1 MALFEYK
8 ALDKTGKE
16 IKGSGEAESEEAIVE
31 RLRGMG
37 YFPTEVSEV
46 RQKVGQLDLN
56 ELPVFKQIFGRVKFK
71 HITVFTRQL
80 ATLIE
85 AGLPLLRALN
95 ILEDQSES
103 TQLKSILRDIG
114 EEIEGGSTLSE
125 GFSKFPKVFTK
136 LYINMVRAGE
146 IGGVLEAVLV
156 RIATYL
162 EKQQMLKAKVR
173 SALMYP
179 IAVTV
184 MATLIV
190 TLILIFIVPR
200 FEDIYSQLG
209 GDLPVMT
216 QMLVTASDVIMHRW
230 YLVIATVIFL
240 IIAYKLI
247 NKTNQGKFVFDT
259 VKLKFPLLGTLVNK
273 VAIAN
278 FARTLSTLIN
288 SGVPILQALE
298 IVKDT
303 SGNEVVARAMV
314 EVHDSIREGE
324 TIHEPLSRYPVFPP
338 LVVHMIAV
346 GEETGAIDQMLTKV
360 AEAYELEV
368 DTTVDGLTSLIEP
381 LLIIG
386 LGVIIGFIVIAL
398 YLPMF
403 SIVQHIK

>member
-56 ELPVFKQIFGRVKFK
+56 ELPIFKQIFGRVRFK
-71 HITVFTRQL
+71 DITVFTRQL

-95 ILEDQSES
+95 ILEEQCES

-125 GFSKFPKVFTK
+125 GFAKYPRVFTK
-136 LYINMVRAGE
+136 LYINMIRAGE
-146 IGGVLEAVLV
+146 IGGVLEAVLI
-156 RIATYL
+156 RIAAFL

-179 IAVTV
+179 IAVSI
-184 MATLIV
+184 MAAVIV
-190 TLILIFIVPR
+190 SLILIFIVPR

-209 GDLPVMT
+209 GDLPFMT
-216 QMLVTASDVIMHRW
+216 QILVEASDIIMNRW
-230 YLVIATVIFL
+230 YLVIAAVI
-240 IIAYKLI
+240 IIIVAYRMI
-247 NKTNQGKFVFDT
+247 NKTSQGKFVFDT
-259 VKLKFPLLGTLVNK
+259 VKLKFPMLGTLVNK

-324 TIHEPLSRYPVFPP
+324 SIHEPLSRYPVFPP

-386 LGVIIGFIVIAL
+386 LGVVIGFIVIAL

-403 SIVQHIK
+403 NIVQHIK

>member
-56 ELPVFKQIFGRVKFK
+56 ELPIFKQIFGRVRFK
-71 HITVFTRQL
+71 DITVFTRQL

-95 ILEDQSES
+95 ILEEQCES

-125 GFSKFPKVFTK
+125 GFAKYPRVFTK

-146 IGGVLEAVLV
+146 IGGVLEAVLI
-156 RIATYL
+156 RIATFL

-179 IAVTV
+179 IAVSI
-184 MATLIV
+184 MAAVIV
-190 TLILIFIVPR
+190 SLILIFIVPR

-209 GDLPVMT
+209 GDLPFMT
-216 QMLVTASDVIMHRW
+216 QILVEASDIIMNRW
-230 YLVIATVIFL
+230 YLVIAAVI
-240 IIAYKLI
+240 IIIVAYRMI
-247 NKTNQGKFVFDT
+247 NKTSQGKFVFDT
-259 VKLKFPLLGTLVNK
+259 VKLKFPMLGTLVNK

-324 TIHEPLSRYPVFPP
+324 SIHEPLSRYPVFPP

-403 SIVQHIK
+403 NIVQHIK